1 MGSRRGASL
10 HKSGTPGIV
19 RIKADSSI
27 TKTARQRRRTTGG
40 AYTKSTVSTGISS
53 TKTENSMIGTSGS
66 LQRTTGKSDMSS
78 SGKDWQPLPPS
89 TVQGS
94 CPQIQVLGGIDH
106 LEMATEM
113 PACELRQT
121 SQPFMKLKLQLFPID
136 EATRKGLEKEEHNP
150 HLELTLRAQKKI
162 SSVLKHLNSK
172 WGSSNIAS
180 GELMLIPY
188 NIQQENLA
196 NHRRWTL
203 KDADISASDVYASIG
218 SPAVFRLRYGWFSN
232 LETENS
238 QVPLISPFL
247 EDHPQSEDI
256 QKDHAHPKIICGDEQ
271 PCPDCMPASTSDPLN
286 ATVARPIQMDQEDNL
301 RTDNSTALLSGSWTD
316 NLTNASFRDLFMQAS
331 ITEDA
336 NRCDPI
342 SVERD
347 SLPQQIPFS
356 CDSFDAAIAAVISS
370 RQGSGPSMMTA
381 SHTSIWDAEETCH
394 AFPIQNI
401 TPSSMKEGPSS
412 SKDAAASFRACSQNL
427 VLDSMRSPDLVE
439 VNPQVELT
447 QDGLAC
453 QEEQA
458 AQSQIHVQGLDSV
471 EPDFGMT
478 GICWSDSLGPFDF
491 GISSSKQIISGDSIS
506 LSGLIANS
514 LDAFQNGSFFGKDPK
529 VAHEAQEAPTA
540 MID

>member
-238 QVPLISPFL
+238 Q
-247 EDHPQSEDI
+247 
-256 QKDHAHPKIICGDEQ
+256 
-271 PCPDCMPASTSDPLN
+271 
-286 ATVARPIQMDQEDNL
+286 DNL